1 MDKQLLFAE
10 CIRILQITPL
20 RRSPE
25 ELNLLLNFAR
35 TITFFRELGEQS
47 VEMLQRCIFV
57 LSYRTIKGGEV
68 LFRVGDSGSLFY
80 VILRGSV
87 SVNIRLPNPEDPQ
100 QFELK
105 EVNTLRAGI
114 GFGELALIN
123 DSKRTATII
132 AKEDCVFAVMEK
144 HHYKS
149 ILGAQEMAK
158 IQNKISFLCSF
169 PFFNSWSFREIKT
182 ISYHF
187 EPVSV
192 TLNQAIIKQ
201 NEYCNHFYVVREGE
215 FQVQFIHKNKLFC
228 ICTLGPGESFGEEA
242 FLNKDGQFLIK
253 SSIFIQWAKTKYNI
267 VCKSET
273 GIAYKI
279 TREDIQKRFWDSKT
293 QIVFLQLLSSIHHF
307 RTLKAEQLIKE
318 YEEKRQ
324 KEEEE
329 MKFIHPGIK
338 RSFVQKYNLLSQRN
352 TSSEIEK
359 DEQYDQFKLQEKQAI
374 VQFTKL
380 MKDRNCSYAQVRTFF
395 DQRKFKSQNY
405 FNKRFYHRQFFR
417 FSNKIDEKI
426 THDHDHNKIKTDH
439 EIDGLLTYCTNQ
451 QNLGCN
457 NNNSNHYPLTQVLS
471 SPTTVDKFIKR
482 IKNKVQIHIKN
493 EENNTF
499 FNIRTHSPTSH
510 RSINS
515 RRLKT
520 YVD

>member
-1 MDKQLLFAE
+1 MDKQQLFSE

-25 ELNLLLNFAR
+25 ELNLLLSFAR

-47 VEMLQRCIFV
+47 PEMLQRCILV
-57 LSYRTIKGGEV
+57 LSYRTIKGKEV
-68 LFRVGDSGSLFY
+68 LFKVGDSGSLFY

-87 SVNIRLPNPEDPQ
+87 GVNIRLPNPEDPQ
-100 QFELK
+100 LFELK

-169 PFFNSWSFREIKT
+169 PFFSSWSFREIKT

-215 FQVQFIHKNKLFC
+215 FQVQFNYKNKLFC

-242 FLNKDGQFLIK
+242 FLNNEGQFLIK

-293 QIVFLQLLSSIHHF
+293 QIVFLQLLTSIHHF
-307 RTLKAEQLIKE
+307 RSIKSDQFIKE
-318 YEEKRQ
+318 YEQ
-324 KEEEE
+324 KKLKEQEQ
-329 MKFIHPGIK
+329 MNFIHPK
-338 RSFVQKYNLLSQRN
+338 KSFVQKFNLLSQRN

-359 DEQYDQFKLQEKQAI
+359 DVQYDQFKLQEKQAI
-374 VQFTKL
+374 LQFTKL

-417 FSNKIDEKI
+417 FSNKIDEKLKQDQ
-426 THDHDHNKIKTDH
+426 DHQID
-439 EIDGLLTYCTNQ
+439 EILTYSTNQ
-451 QNLGCN
+451 QHLGY
-457 NNNSNHYPLTQVLS
+457 NNNSHHYPLTQVLS
-471 SPTTVDKFIKR
+471 SPNTVDKFIKR
-482 IKNKVQIHIKN
+482 IKSKVQIQMKN

-499 FNIRTHSPTSH
+499 INIRTHSPTSH

-515 RRLKT
+515 KRLKT
-520 YVD
+520 YID